1 MDVYKAQVMEGRMDG
16 YILVHRSSD
25 GWKDGW
31 MDICIVYIAQ
41 VMEGWMDLYIA
52 QDGWK
57 EGFGSSLF
65 L

>member
-1 MDVYKAQVMEGRMDG
+1 MDLYKAQVMEGRIDV

-25 GWKDGW
+25 GWKDGR
-31 MDICIVYIAQ
+31 MDICLHSSSD
-41 VMEGWMDLYIA
+41 GRMDLYIA
-52 QDGWK
+52 QGGWK

>member
-1 MDVYKAQVMEGRMDG
+1 MEERVDG
-16 YILVHRSSD
+16 CIQSSSD

-31 MDICIVYIAQ
+31 MDICLHSSSDERI
-41 VMEGWMDLYIA
+41 DLYIA